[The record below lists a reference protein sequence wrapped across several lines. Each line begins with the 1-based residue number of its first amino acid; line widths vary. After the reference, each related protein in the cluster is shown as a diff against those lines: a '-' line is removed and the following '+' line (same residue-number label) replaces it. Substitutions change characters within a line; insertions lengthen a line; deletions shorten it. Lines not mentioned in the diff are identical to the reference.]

1 MYFIP
6 LNQTE
11 SVQMVINAL
20 RIAGGTSD
28 CSLCPAS
35 RVCSKQ
41 CLAVADAVASM
52 LEHDILPVVEA
63 WPTSEKM
70 QKTDHQN
77 DGCASR
83 PGARASLHIVK

>member
-20 RIAGGTSD
+20 RIAGGSSD

-52 LEHDILPVVEA
+52 LERDILPVVDV
-63 WPTSEKM
+63 WPTPEKTP
-70 QKTDHQN
+70 KNGQN

-83 PGARASLHIVK
+83 PGTRSSLHIVK

>member
-52 LEHDILPVVEA
+52 LERDILPVVDA
-63 WPTSEKM
+63 WPTSG
-70 QKTDHQN
+70 KTPKTGQ
-77 DGCASR
+77 DGEGASR

>member
-41 CLAVADAVASM
+41 CLAVADAVAGM
-52 LEHDILPVVEA
+52 LERDILPVVDV
-63 WPTSEKM
+63 WPTSEKTP
-70 QKTDHQN
+70 KNGQN
-77 DGCASR
+77 DGCTSR
-83 PGARASLHIVK
+83 PGTRASLHIVK

>member
-52 LEHDILPVVEA
+52 LERDILPVVDA
-63 WPTSEKM
+63 WPTPGKTP
-70 QKTDHQN
+70 KTDQN
-77 DGCASR
+77 GNGASR

>member
-20 RIAGGTSD
+20 RIAGGSSD

-52 LEHDILPVVEA
+52 LERDILPVVDA
-63 WPTSEKM
+63 WPTSEKTS
-70 QKTDHQN
+70 KNGQN
-77 DGCASR
+77 DSCASR
-83 PGARASLHIVK
+83 PGTRSSLHIVK